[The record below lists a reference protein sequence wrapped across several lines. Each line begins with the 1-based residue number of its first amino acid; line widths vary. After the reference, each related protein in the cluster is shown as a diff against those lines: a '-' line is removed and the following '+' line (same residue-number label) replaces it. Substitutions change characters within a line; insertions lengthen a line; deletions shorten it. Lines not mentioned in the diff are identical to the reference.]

1 MRFFAPQKIKFDEMS
16 NGLVLDILKF
26 YTAQMKELQERYFK
40 DRNSLVSYEYSDL
53 MSFYDTES
61 LIDLVDIDL
70 EKYKKLKDFGNAL
83 RELVAK
89 RAYLYLCKSS
99 LSLQNRL
106 KRFLKSSVPTEEY
119 FVWSPEDYELQVFK
133 NGRIHFLSK
142 QEFLIWLNPKEKIVG
157 VATTSAK
164 KAEGAIALLRAAFTT
179 FPAQLLSPH
188 TMPELV
194 MTEWLKNPLTLPE
207 IFHFGNDTTLK
218 STDEDGATIKASK
231 EDLTSEEISI
241 HLDSK
246 VVKEISLHY
255 DITAD
260 IKLTSD
266 LVIKSFKPVDLYL
279 EKTLPEKSDNP
290 VADAQALLIIEADIL
305 ASLCPKL
312 LEVFKCKV
320 N

>member
-40 DRNSLVSYEYSDL
+40 YRNSLVSYEYSDL

-119 FVWSPEDYELQVFK
+119 FVWSPEDYQLQVFK
-133 NGRIHFLSK
+133 NGRFDFLSK
-142 QEFLIWLNPKEKIVG
+142 QYFLAGNVVYFYDNGGFKNIYDVFPTCKQAEEFIIKDIRARYEKEKKVILIESDVNILKQG
-157 VATTSAK
+157 VNNYFES
-164 KAEGAIALLRAAFTT
+164 ER
-179 FPAQLLSPH
+179 QN
-188 TMPELV
+188 
-194 MTEWLKNPLTLPE
+194 TEEMKNE
-207 IFHFGNDTTLK
+207 
-218 STDEDGATIKASK
+218 
-231 EDLTSEEISI
+231 
-241 HLDSK
+241 
-246 VVKEISLHY
+246 
-255 DITAD
+255 
-260 IKLTSD
+260 
-266 LVIKSFKPVDLYL
+266 
-279 EKTLPEKSDNP
+279 
-290 VADAQALLIIEADIL
+290 
-305 ASLCPKL
+305 
-312 LEVFKCKV
+312 
-320 N
+320 

>member
-26 YTAQMKELQERYFK
+26 YTAQMKEIQWRFFNDK
-40 DRNSLVSYEYSDL
+40 KSLLNYEYADL

-119 FVWSPEDYELQVFK
+119 FVWSPEDYQLQVFK

-142 QEFLIWLNPKEKIVG
+142 QYFLAGNVVYFYEKMDLK
-157 VATTSAK
+157 TSMTSSQHVSK
-164 KAEGAIALLRAAFTT
+164 LRS
-179 FPAQLLSPH
+179 LLS
-188 TMPELV
+188 
-194 MTEWLKNPLTLPE
+194 K
-207 IFHFGNDTTLK
+207 IFVQDMK
-218 STDEDGATIKASK
+218 KRK
-231 EDLTSEEISI
+231 R
-241 HLDSK
+241 
-246 VVKEISLHY
+246 
-255 DITAD
+255 
-260 IKLTSD
+260 
-266 LVIKSFKPVDLYL
+266 
-279 EKTLPEKSDNP
+279 
-290 VADAQALLIIEADIL
+290 
-305 ASLCPKL
+305 
-312 LEVFKCKV
+312 
-320 N
+320 

>member
-106 KRFLKSSVPTEEY
+106 KRFLKSSVPTEKY
-119 FVWSPEDYELQVFK
+119 FVWSSEDYELQVFK

-142 QEFLIWLNPKEKIVG
+142 QYFLAGNVVYFYDNGGFKNIYDVFPTCKQAEDFIIKDIRSRYEKDEKVILIESDVNILKQG
-157 VATTSAK
+157 VNNYYERERQ
-164 KAEGAIALLRAAFTT
+164 KAEEMRN
-179 FPAQLLSPH
+179 
-188 TMPELV
+188 E
-194 MTEWLKNPLTLPE
+194 
-207 IFHFGNDTTLK
+207 
-218 STDEDGATIKASK
+218 
-231 EDLTSEEISI
+231 
-241 HLDSK
+241 
-246 VVKEISLHY
+246 
-255 DITAD
+255 
-260 IKLTSD
+260 
-266 LVIKSFKPVDLYL
+266 
-279 EKTLPEKSDNP
+279 
-290 VADAQALLIIEADIL
+290 
-305 ASLCPKL
+305 
-312 LEVFKCKV
+312 
-320 N
+320 

>member
-119 FVWSPEDYELQVFK
+119 FVWSPEDNQLQVFK
-133 NGRIHFLSK
+133 NGRIDFLSK
-142 QEFLIWLNPKEKIVG
+142 QYFLAGNVVYFYDNGGFKNIYDVFPTCKQAEEFIIKDIRARYEKEKKVILIESDVNILKQG
-157 VATTSAK
+157 VNNYFESERLK
-164 KAEGAIALLRAAFTT
+164 
-179 FPAQLLSPH
+179 
-188 TMPELV
+188 
-194 MTEWLKNPLTLPE
+194 TEEMRNE
-207 IFHFGNDTTLK
+207 
-218 STDEDGATIKASK
+218 
-231 EDLTSEEISI
+231 
-241 HLDSK
+241 
-246 VVKEISLHY
+246 
-255 DITAD
+255 
-260 IKLTSD
+260 
-266 LVIKSFKPVDLYL
+266 
-279 EKTLPEKSDNP
+279 
-290 VADAQALLIIEADIL
+290 
-305 ASLCPKL
+305 
-312 LEVFKCKV
+312 
-320 N
+320 

>member
-26 YTAQMKELQERYFK
+26 YTAQMKEIQWRYFNDK
-40 DRNSLVSYEYSDL
+40 KSLLNYEYADL

-106 KRFLKSSVPTEEY
+106 KRFLKSSVPTEKY

-142 QEFLIWLNPKEKIVG
+142 QYFLAGNVVYFYDNGGFKNIYDVFPTCKQAEDFIIKDIRSRYEKDEKVILIESDVNILKQG
-157 VATTSAK
+157 VNNYYERERQ
-164 KAEGAIALLRAAFTT
+164 KAEEMRN
-179 FPAQLLSPH
+179 
-188 TMPELV
+188 E
-194 MTEWLKNPLTLPE
+194 
-207 IFHFGNDTTLK
+207 
-218 STDEDGATIKASK
+218 
-231 EDLTSEEISI
+231 
-241 HLDSK
+241 
-246 VVKEISLHY
+246 
-255 DITAD
+255 
-260 IKLTSD
+260 
-266 LVIKSFKPVDLYL
+266 
-279 EKTLPEKSDNP
+279 
-290 VADAQALLIIEADIL
+290 
-305 ASLCPKL
+305 
-312 LEVFKCKV
+312 
-320 N
+320 

>member
-40 DRNSLVSYEYSDL
+40 YRNSLVSYEYSDL

-119 FVWSPEDYELQVFK
+119 FVWSPEDYQLQVFK
-133 NGRIHFLSK
+133 NCRIDFLSK
-142 QEFLIWLNPKEKIVG
+142 QYFLAGNVVYFYDNGGFKNIYDVFPTCKQAEEFIIKDIRARYEKEKKVILIESDVNILKQG
-157 VATTSAK
+157 VNNYFES
-164 KAEGAIALLRAAFTT
+164 ER
-179 FPAQLLSPH
+179 QN
-188 TMPELV
+188 
-194 MTEWLKNPLTLPE
+194 TEEMKNE
-207 IFHFGNDTTLK
+207 
-218 STDEDGATIKASK
+218 
-231 EDLTSEEISI
+231 
-241 HLDSK
+241 
-246 VVKEISLHY
+246 
-255 DITAD
+255 
-260 IKLTSD
+260 
-266 LVIKSFKPVDLYL
+266 
-279 EKTLPEKSDNP
+279 
-290 VADAQALLIIEADIL
+290 
-305 ASLCPKL
+305 
-312 LEVFKCKV
+312 
-320 N
+320 

>member
-53 MSFYDTES
+53 MSFYDAEN

-119 FVWSPEDYELQVFK
+119 FVWSPEDNQLQVFK
-133 NGRIHFLSK
+133 NGRIDFLSK
-142 QEFLIWLNPKEKIVG
+142 QYFLAGNVVYFYDNGGFKNIYDVFPTCKQAEEFIIKDIRARYEKEKKVILIESDVNILKQG
-157 VATTSAK
+157 VNDYFESERQNT
-164 KAEGAIALLRAAFTT
+164 
-179 FPAQLLSPH
+179 QD
-188 TMPELV
+188 M
-194 MTEWLKNPLTLPE
+194 KNE
-207 IFHFGNDTTLK
+207 
-218 STDEDGATIKASK
+218 
-231 EDLTSEEISI
+231 
-241 HLDSK
+241 
-246 VVKEISLHY
+246 
-255 DITAD
+255 
-260 IKLTSD
+260 
-266 LVIKSFKPVDLYL
+266 
-279 EKTLPEKSDNP
+279 
-290 VADAQALLIIEADIL
+290 
-305 ASLCPKL
+305 
-312 LEVFKCKV
+312 
-320 N
+320 

>member
-40 DRNSLVSYEYSDL
+40 YRNSLVSYEYSDL

-119 FVWSPEDYELQVFK
+119 FVWSPEDNQLQVFK
-133 NGRIHFLSK
+133 NGRIDFLSK
-142 QEFLIWLNPKEKIVG
+142 QYFLAGNVVYFYDNGGFKNIYEVFPTCKQAEDFIIKDIRSRYEKEKKVILIETDVNILNQG
-157 VATTSAK
+157 VNNYFDN
-164 KAEGAIALLRAAFTT
+164 ERQLR
-179 FPAQLLSPH
+179 
-188 TMPELV
+188 
-194 MTEWLKNPLTLPE
+194 K
-207 IFHFGNDTTLK
+207 
-218 STDEDGATIKASK
+218 
-231 EDLTSEEISI
+231 
-241 HLDSK
+241 
-246 VVKEISLHY
+246 
-255 DITAD
+255 
-260 IKLTSD
+260 
-266 LVIKSFKPVDLYL
+266 
-279 EKTLPEKSDNP
+279 
-290 VADAQALLIIEADIL
+290 
-305 ASLCPKL
+305 
-312 LEVFKCKV
+312 
-320 N
+320 

>member
-40 DRNSLVSYEYSDL
+40 DRNSLVRYEYSDL

-119 FVWSPEDYELQVFK
+119 FVWSPEDNQLQVFK
-133 NGRIHFLSK
+133 NGRIDFLSK
-142 QEFLIWLNPKEKIVG
+142 QYFLAGNVVYFYDNGGFKNIYEVFPTCKQAEDFIIKDIRSRYEKEKKVILIETDVNILNQG
-157 VATTSAK
+157 VNNYFDN
-164 KAEGAIALLRAAFTT
+164 ERQLR
-179 FPAQLLSPH
+179 
-188 TMPELV
+188 
-194 MTEWLKNPLTLPE
+194 K
-207 IFHFGNDTTLK
+207 
-218 STDEDGATIKASK
+218 
-231 EDLTSEEISI
+231 
-241 HLDSK
+241 
-246 VVKEISLHY
+246 
-255 DITAD
+255 
-260 IKLTSD
+260 
-266 LVIKSFKPVDLYL
+266 
-279 EKTLPEKSDNP
+279 
-290 VADAQALLIIEADIL
+290 
-305 ASLCPKL
+305 
-312 LEVFKCKV
+312 
-320 N
+320 

>member
-40 DRNSLVSYEYSDL
+40 YRNSLVSYEYSDL

-119 FVWSPEDYELQVFK
+119 FVWSPEDYQLQVFK
-133 NGRIHFLSK
+133 NGRIDFLSK
-142 QEFLIWLNPKEKIVG
+142 QYFLAGNVVYFYDNGGFKNIYDVFPTCKQAEDFIIKDIRSRYEKEKKVILIETDVNILNQG
-157 VATTSAK
+157 VNNYFDN
-164 KAEGAIALLRAAFTT
+164 ERQLR
-179 FPAQLLSPH
+179 
-188 TMPELV
+188 
-194 MTEWLKNPLTLPE
+194 K
-207 IFHFGNDTTLK
+207 
-218 STDEDGATIKASK
+218 
-231 EDLTSEEISI
+231 
-241 HLDSK
+241 
-246 VVKEISLHY
+246 
-255 DITAD
+255 
-260 IKLTSD
+260 
-266 LVIKSFKPVDLYL
+266 
-279 EKTLPEKSDNP
+279 
-290 VADAQALLIIEADIL
+290 
-305 ASLCPKL
+305 
-312 LEVFKCKV
+312 
-320 N
+320 

>member
-83 RELVAK
+83 RELVAN

-119 FVWSPEDYELQVFK
+119 FVWSPEDNQLQVFK
-133 NGRIHFLSK
+133 NGRIDFLSK
-142 QEFLIWLNPKEKIVG
+142 QYFLAGNVVYFYDNGGFKNIYDVFPTCKQAEEFIIKDIRARYEKEKKVILIESDVNILKQG
-157 VATTSAK
+157 VNNYFESERLK
-164 KAEGAIALLRAAFTT
+164 
-179 FPAQLLSPH
+179 
-188 TMPELV
+188 
-194 MTEWLKNPLTLPE
+194 TEEMRNE
-207 IFHFGNDTTLK
+207 
-218 STDEDGATIKASK
+218 
-231 EDLTSEEISI
+231 
-241 HLDSK
+241 
-246 VVKEISLHY
+246 
-255 DITAD
+255 
-260 IKLTSD
+260 
-266 LVIKSFKPVDLYL
+266 
-279 EKTLPEKSDNP
+279 
-290 VADAQALLIIEADIL
+290 
-305 ASLCPKL
+305 
-312 LEVFKCKV
+312 
-320 N
+320 

>member
-1 MRFFAPQKIKFDEMS
+1 MSIKNLRFYTVDTGDI
-16 NGLVLDILKF
+16 NDILKND
-26 YTAQMKELQERYFK
+26 TAIEEKLNEVAFRPCAKDELSSVGFVPVFDGTDALHFSCGDNYLFKVAEEAKILPSSTVKREVKNVILVKENE
-40 DRNSLVSYEYSDL
+40 
-53 MSFYDTES
+53 
-61 LIDLVDIDL
+61 
-70 EKYKKLKDFGNAL
+70 
-83 RELVAK
+83 
-89 RAYLYLCKSS
+89 
-99 LSLQNRL
+99 L
-106 KRFLKSSVPTEEY
+106 KRTLKKSEKDAIKAAVANK
-119 FVWSPEDYELQVFK
+119 L
-133 NGRIHFLSK
+133 LSQALTSYK
-142 QEFLIWLNPKEKIVG
+142 EFLIWLNPKEKIVG

-179 FPAQLLSPH
+179 FPAQLLSPQ

-207 IFHFGNDTTLK
+207 IFQFGNDTTLK

-241 HLDSK
+241 HLESK

-255 DITAD
+255 DNVAD

-305 ASLCPKL
+305 SSLCSKL

-320 N
+320 D

>member
-40 DRNSLVSYEYSDL
+40 YRNSLVSYEYSDL

-119 FVWSPEDYELQVFK
+119 FVWSPEDYQLQVFK
-133 NGRIHFLSK
+133 NGRIDFLSK
-142 QEFLIWLNPKEKIVG
+142 QYFLAGNVVYFYDNGGFKNIYDVFPTCKQAEEFIIKDIRARYEKEEKVILIESDVNILKQG
-157 VATTSAK
+157 VNNYFES
-164 KAEGAIALLRAAFTT
+164 ER
-179 FPAQLLSPH
+179 QN
-188 TMPELV
+188 
-194 MTEWLKNPLTLPE
+194 TEEMKNE
-207 IFHFGNDTTLK
+207 
-218 STDEDGATIKASK
+218 
-231 EDLTSEEISI
+231 
-241 HLDSK
+241 
-246 VVKEISLHY
+246 
-255 DITAD
+255 
-260 IKLTSD
+260 
-266 LVIKSFKPVDLYL
+266 
-279 EKTLPEKSDNP
+279 
-290 VADAQALLIIEADIL
+290 
-305 ASLCPKL
+305 
-312 LEVFKCKV
+312 
-320 N
+320 

>member
-53 MSFYDTES
+53 MSLYDTES

-119 FVWSPEDYELQVFK
+119 FVWSPEDYELQ
-133 NGRIHFLSK
+133 
-142 QEFLIWLNPKEKIVG
+142 
-157 VATTSAK
+157 
-164 KAEGAIALLRAAFTT
+164 
-179 FPAQLLSPH
+179 
-188 TMPELV
+188 
-194 MTEWLKNPLTLPE
+194 
-207 IFHFGNDTTLK
+207 
-218 STDEDGATIKASK
+218 
-231 EDLTSEEISI
+231 
-241 HLDSK
+241 
-246 VVKEISLHY
+246 
-255 DITAD
+255 
-260 IKLTSD
+260 
-266 LVIKSFKPVDLYL
+266 
-279 EKTLPEKSDNP
+279 
-290 VADAQALLIIEADIL
+290 
-305 ASLCPKL
+305 
-312 LEVFKCKV
+312 
-320 N
+320 